1 MGLINPMK
9 IDIIK
14 LLDTLKVDYK
24 SAGSDNVRIYCLNA
38 QQHNNGIDNDPS
50 LQIHI
55 HTGVM
60 HCFSCGYK
68 GYITTLIKNHLNLSD
83 DMDVL
88 YFLHKF
94 TLGESLDTSRLTTR
108 TSTGII
114 KEEENKGIEYPKHRS
129 AINNPYLIKRG
140 FTNKEIEEW
149 DIGIINDSNPKF
161 IRNNGWVYIPINQDG
176 ELKNY
181 FLRNPFGKDK
191 IYGPFPKKMLLAGL
205 DKITNYDKIYVL
217 EGIFKAMAFR
227 KTRSQA
233 VASLGNQ
240 LSKEQLELLKK
251 FKTVVIVPDNDRA
264 GFMLV
269 KTAKPLMYN
278 VDLRVCELP
287 LNKKD
292 ADECTLDELL
302 FAQLK
307 EKSIEEYLSDKLIKI
322 A

>member
-1 MGLINPMK
+1 MVGLLNPMN
-9 IDIIK
+9 INVEK
-14 LLDTLKVDYK
+14 LLDVLKVDYK

-38 QQHNNGIDNDPS
+38 AQHNNGIDNDPS

-55 HTGVM
+55 HTGAM

-68 GYITTLIKNHLNLSD
+68 GYITTLVKKHLNTTD

-88 YFLHKF
+88 YFMHQF
-94 TLGESLDTSRLTTR
+94 ALGESLDISRLTTR
-108 TSTGII
+108 TSTGVVV
-114 KEEENKGIEYPKHRS
+114 EEENKGIEYPLHRS
-129 AINNPYLIKRG
+129 ASNNQYLFKRG
-140 FTNKEIEEW
+140 FTNKDIEEW
-149 DIGIINDSNPKF
+149 NIGIINDPKF
-161 IRNNGWVYIPINQDG
+161 MRNNGWVYIPIYQDG

-191 IYGPFPKKMLLAGL
+191 IYGPFPKKMLLAGF

>member
-1 MGLINPMK
+1 MN
-9 IDIIK
+9 IDVIK
-14 LLDTLKVDYK
+14 LLDVLKIDYK
-24 SAGSDNVRIYCLNA
+24 SAGTDNVRIYCLNA
-38 QQHNNGIDNDPS
+38 QQHNNGIDSDPS

-68 GYITTLIKNHLNLSD
+68 GYITTLVKKHLNLAD

-88 YFLHKF
+88 YFMHQF
-94 TLGESLDTSRLTTR
+94 ALGESLDTSRLTTR
-108 TSTGII
+108 TSTGNAE
-114 KEEENKGIEYPKHRS
+114 KKEENKEIEYPKHRS
-129 AINNPYLIKRG
+129 AINNPYLIGRG
-140 FTNKEIEEW
+140 FSNKEIEKW
-149 DIGIINDSNPKF
+149 NIGIINDTNPKF
-161 IRNNGWVYIPINQDG
+161 MRNNGWIYIPIYQDG

-191 IYGPFPKKMLLAGL
+191 IYGPFPKKTLLAGY

-217 EGIFKAMAFR
+217 EGIFKAMAFK

-240 LSKEQLELLKK
+240 LSKKQIALLKK
-251 FKTVVIVPDNDRA
+251 FKTVVIVPDNDSA
-264 GFMLV
+264 GFVLV

-307 EKSIEEYLSDKLIKI
+307 ELPIEEYLSKKLSKI